1 MSYCNALSGMHQNKS
16 VYLSMNKQATLATA
30 AAAPK
35 DMPAQSGNQ
44 GGHRV
49 CLSDQS
55 NIRPT
60 FAVPAMG
67 YAKHALP
74 PSSSTG
80 CVGVYTAAAR

>member
-1 MSYCNALSGMHQNKS
+1 
-16 VYLSMNKQATLATA
+16 MNKQATLATA